1 MSGTQDSLRD
11 IVLRLEGSVN
21 TGFQR
26 VEGELSLLRR
36 GERETVDDIKDLRT
50 DVDELQSRRF
60 PLPVIGGLMGVA
72 AVAMSGFT
80 LVRGG

>member
-1 MSGTQDSLRD
+1 MNDRDTLRD

-36 GERETVDDIKDLRT
+36 GERETTDDVRELRT
-50 DVDELQSRRF
+50 DVDELKSRRF
-60 PLPVIGGLMGVA
+60 PLPVIGGLVSVA
-72 AVAMSGFT
+72 ALGMSAFT

>member
-1 MSGTQDSLRD
+1 MSTNDSLRD

-36 GERETVDDIKDLRT
+36 GERETGEDVAALRT
-50 DVDELQSRRF
+50 DVEQLKARRF
-60 PLPVIGGLMGVA
+60 PLPVIGGLMSVA
-72 AVAMSGFT
+72 AVSLSAFT

>member
-1 MSGTQDSLRD
+1 MTDRDTLRD

-36 GERETVDDIKDLRT
+36 GEREAADDVKELRA

-60 PLPVIGGLMGVA
+60 PLPVIGGLVSVA
-72 AVAMSGFT
+72 ALGMSAFT

>member
-1 MSGTQDSLRD
+1 MNGQDSLRD

-21 TGFQR
+21 TGFTR

-36 GERETVDDIKDLRT
+36 DGRETTDDIKDLRT

-60 PLPVIGGLMGVA
+60 PLPVIGGLMSLVA
-72 AVAMSGFT
+72 VGLSAFT
-80 LVRGG
+80 FVRGG

>member
-1 MSGTQDSLRD
+1 MTDRDTLRD

-21 TGFQR
+21 TGFTR

-36 GERETVDDIKDLRT
+36 GEREVAEDVKDLRT

-60 PLPVIGGLMGVA
+60 PLPVIGGLVSVA
-72 AVAMSGFT
+72 ALGMSAFT